1 VVASHRETEPGTA
14 GTEWRG
20 RQFRQKA
27 ALLRHG
33 EVATTIYSAPALGL
47 IMGFQESQLS
57 ESQQAHEAWIVQPH
71 FSDMEE
77 ITHPGS
83 QGKSVVGRI

>member
-1 VVASHRETEPGTA
+1 
-14 GTEWRG
+14 
-20 RQFRQKA
+20 
-27 ALLRHG
+27 
-33 EVATTIYSAPALGL
+33 
-47 IMGFQESQLS
+47 MGFQESQLS